1 MPLEIPLLWQSTFLF
16 TSFVTIHFL
25 FHIINVLHNKK
36 VGHLTSIDKNHCIY
50 IYPSEFQFSS
60 RCMYI
65 FFILCNMFFLKQVGN
80 YESKHILIVIKQ
92 NVYKLQNEI
101 SFIQF
106 NYNFTSGHIKEM
118 INIFNISIQFL
129 AINLQWKSPY

>member
-1 MPLEIPLLWQSTFLF
+1 
-16 TSFVTIHFL
+16 
-25 FHIINVLHNKK
+25 
-36 VGHLTSIDKNHCIY
+36 
-50 IYPSEFQFSS
+50 
-60 RCMYI
+60 
-65 FFILCNMFFLKQVGN
+65 MFFLKQVGN

-129 AINLQWKSPY
+129 AINLQ